1 MRESSSTERANPVTR
16 KKERFTFTDE
26 ERQAEPACPYFGS
39 CGGCKYQDVEYP
51 LQVEAKARWLSDL
64 FARPVEVVPSPVVY
78 GYRNRMNFVY
88 AFGKLGLRQFGSHK
102 WVVDID
108 RCALMSEGANGLLA
122 RVRELLQQHNIACYN
137 YIRHA
142 GYLRYVCL
150 RSTRLGESM
159 VILVTANDSAEI
171 RTVIE
176 QLQGEATSLVWEIHE
191 GLADLSEGRIHQ
203 AAGARTIRERLGRFI
218 FQMGPN
224 SFFQNNPYLIEV
236 LFEDLAGFVQGRTLE
251 LYCGVGCIG
260 IYVAER
266 ADAVLGLEAVEE
278 AIELARENRKLNG
291 VRGVKFEVAEVR
303 PWLRD
308 LGRKPK
314 VHFDTIIVDPPR
326 EGLTPR
332 VVKYLRRLAAPRM
345 VYVSCNPRILRE
357 EVELFE
363 DYQLAFLK
371 GYDLFPQTPHVE
383 ALAVL
388 ERKTG

>member
-1 MRESSSTERANPVTR
+1 MTR
-16 KKERFTFTDE
+16 KKERFVFTEE
-26 ERQAEPACPYFGS
+26 ERQAEPACPFFAS
-39 CGGCKYQDVEYP
+39 CGGCKYQDVAYP
-51 LQVEAKARWLSDL
+51 LQVAAKARWLSDL
-64 FARPVEVVPSPVVY
+64 FERPVEVMPSPVVY

-108 RCALMSEGANGLLA
+108 RCALMSEEANALLGRVRGLLS
-122 RVRELLQQHNIACYN
+122 QHDIRCYN
-137 YIRHA
+137 YIRHE

-150 RSTRLGESM
+150 RSTRLGETM
-159 VILVTANDSAEI
+159 VIFVTANASPEI
-171 RTVIE
+171 QPLIGQV
-176 QLQGEATSLVWEIHE
+176 QGEATSVVWEIHE

-203 AAGARTIRERLGRFI
+203 VAGATTIRERIRRFT

-224 SFFQNNPYLIEV
+224 SFFQNNPYLIEA

-260 IYVAER
+260 IFVAER
-266 ADAVLGLEAVEE
+266 ADSVLGLEAVEE
-278 AIELARENRKLNG
+278 AIALARENRKRNG
-291 VRGVKFEVAEVR
+291 VRGGKFEVAEVR

-332 VVKYLRRLAAPRM
+332 VVRYLRRLAAARI
-345 VYVSCNPRILRE
+345 VYVSCNPKILRD

-363 DYQLAFLK
+363 DYRLTYLK

-388 ERKTG
+388 ERN